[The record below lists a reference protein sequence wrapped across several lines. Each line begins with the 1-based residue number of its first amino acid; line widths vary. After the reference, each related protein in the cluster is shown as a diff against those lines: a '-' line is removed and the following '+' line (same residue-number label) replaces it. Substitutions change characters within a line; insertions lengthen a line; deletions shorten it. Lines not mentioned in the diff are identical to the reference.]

1 MDKFRVSGF
10 GFRVRV
16 LRLNHLADGQLPVL
30 VGLRTRNPKLET
42 RNSSPHDFAKYQQND
57 KDKEE
62 TDGYQNKAQAG
73 IIRSFLE
80 HDGRHMMNFFD
91 ALHVPFDCAARDTR
105 SAVQRLSS
113 LVARP
118 VQTLT
123 NRAFIFPPS

>member
-1 MDKFRVSGF
+1 MVNYQSWS
-10 GFRVRV
+10 VCE
-16 LRLNHLADGQLPVL
+16 PE
-30 VGLRTRNPKLET
+30 TRNSKPET

-123 NRAFIFPPS
+123 NRAFIFPPSARLRRPPTLIMRR